1 MKQLSEI
8 LENISDN
15 YEVYISF
22 VYGDCFGLSDFEMV
36 DESIYNSTDM
46 CLACN
51 IVSLIE
57 VSSDAYSTNNALEFS
72 INDVLK
78 IVDPASGD
86 IIYERES

>member
-8 LENISDN
+8 LEDISDN

-22 VYGDCFGLSDFEMV
+22 VNGDCFGLSDFEMV
-36 DESIYNSTDM
+36 DESIYNNTDM
-46 CLACN
+46 CLSD
-51 IVSLIE
+51 IISLIE
-57 VSSDAYSTNNALEFS
+57 VSSDAYSTNNKLEFS

-86 IIYERES
+86 IIYERNS

>member
-8 LENISDN
+8 LEDISDN

-22 VYGDCFGLSDFEMV
+22 VNGDCFGLSDFEMV

-46 CLACN
+46 CLSD
-51 IVSLIE
+51 IISLIE
-57 VSSDAYSTNNALEFS
+57 VSSDAYSTNNKLEFS